1 MKKYESFVRCL
12 SVLEQAERN
21 LATPNKIYY
30 MEVITQFNLIF
41 ELAWKA
47 LKEMLNLYG
56 VTEVAT
62 GSPRKIFTAAYK
74 LGWLKN
80 EKTGWICSSSEKAVD
95 GCLLRIG

>member
-1 MKKYESFVRCL
+1 MEKYESFVRWL

-21 LATPNKIYY
+21 LATQNKIYY

-47 LKEMLNLYG
+47 LKEMLDLYG

-62 GSPRKIFTAAYK
+62 GHLVRFLRQHINWAGLKMKK
-74 LGWLKN
+74 LVGY
-80 EKTGWICSSSEKAVD
+80 V
-95 GCLLRIG
+95 